1 MQIRDTLEEGR
12 CAADRILGEA
22 ERRATELGGRAA
34 STDREMAAAR
44 VLRLNRLNHD
54 IEERQHR
61 IESAQV
67 TLIEAMAT
75 AAARL
80 ATVAREADFDPPPW
94 PDDLGR
100 IVEIRFSET
109 REVTFRVAA
118 RADRD

>member
-1 MQIRDTLEEGR
+1 
-12 CAADRILGEA
+12 
-22 ERRATELGGRAA
+22 
-34 STDREMAAAR
+34 MAAAR
-44 VLRLNRLNHD
+44 VSRLNRLNHD

-75 AAARL
+75 AAVRL

-94 PDDLGR
+94 PGGLGR
-100 IVEIRFSET
+100 TVEIRFSET

-118 RADRD
+118 GADRD